1 MRAKLLAI
9 VLSIAALVVL
19 VMHYGKK
26 TSKSRADL
34 PVAVSVARVVKKTIP
49 YTLDLAGTTEAY
61 KNIDVQSLVTG
72 RVSNVYFDD
81 GQSVRRGDI
90 LFQIDDRDFR
100 YQLVQAEANL
110 LRDQI
115 ALLNAIKEEERY
127 RLLLAQR
134 AVSVEEYEQML
145 TNKDSLNAAVMADNA
160 AIMNANLQIEYSKIV
175 APTDGKAG
183 EGLVDE
189 GNIVYSGGATTLVV
203 INRITPIYVT
213 LSVPEQ
219 YLGSMLKSQSSND
232 LYVQL
237 KTAKGDIAGNG
248 QVDFIDNTIDATT
261 GTIKVRA
268 LFPNLDEALWPG
280 QFVKVSLR
288 LYDINDAL
296 VIPDK
301 AVQNN
306 QDGQYVFVVGND
318 SKVEIRPIEVEF
330 SGGGYSVAKS
340 GLKEDEIV
348 VTTGQLRLV
357 AGSKVMA
364 E

>member
-1 MRAKLLAI
+1 MRTKLPAI
-9 VLSIAALVVL
+9 VLSLAALAVL
-19 VMHYGKK
+19 VMSYGKK
-26 TSKSRADL
+26 TGKPNKDM
-34 PVAVSVARVVKKTIP
+34 PVAVSVVRVVKKTVP

-61 KNIDVQSLVTG
+61 KNIAVQSLVTG
-72 RVSNVYFDD
+72 RISKVYFDD
-81 GQSVRRGDI
+81 GQSVQQGDL

-100 YQLVQAEANL
+100 YLLAQAEANL
-110 LRDQI
+110 LRDQVS
-115 ALLNAIKEEERY
+115 LLNAIKEEERY
-127 RLLLAQR
+127 RSLLAER
-134 AVSVEEYEQML
+134 AVSLEEYEQRL

-160 AIMNANLQIEYSKIV
+160 AIMNAKLQIEHSKIV
-175 APTDGKAG
+175 APTDGKVGAA
-183 EGLVDE
+183 LVDE
-189 GNIVYSGGATTLVV
+189 GSIVYSNSATTLVV
-203 INRITPIYVT
+203 INRIAPIYVA

-219 YLGSMLKSQSSND
+219 YLGTMLKSQDSND
-232 LYVQL
+232 LSVHL
-237 KTAKGDIAGNG
+237 KTAEGDIAGSG
-248 QVDFIDNTIDATT
+248 QVDFIDNTIDAST

-280 QFVKVSLR
+280 QFVKVSLL

-301 AVQNN
+301 AVQTN
-306 QDGQYVFVVGND
+306 QKGQYVFVVGSD
-318 SKVEIRPIEVEF
+318 GKVEIRSVEVEF